1 MAPCVVIGEQA
12 AAFLQ
17 EKVYARSNS
26 DQEEE
31 SFMEATLESM
41 GARTIRV

>member
-17 EKVYARSNS
+17 KAGQEDETSDSKIMEQSPAKTGALPQMKEK
-26 DQEEE
+26 
-31 SFMEATLESM
+31 
-41 GARTIRV
+41 